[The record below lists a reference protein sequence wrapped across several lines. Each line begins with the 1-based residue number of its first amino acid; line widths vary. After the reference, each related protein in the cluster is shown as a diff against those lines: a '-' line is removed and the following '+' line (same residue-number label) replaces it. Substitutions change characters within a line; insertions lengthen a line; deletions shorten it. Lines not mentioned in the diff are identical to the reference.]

1 VQKYVDRML
10 VIFPFEEQFYRA
22 RGVQA
27 EFVGH
32 PLADLPLPTISR
44 EQFAGENQLRSG
56 ETWIALLPGSRAKES
71 PR

>member
-1 VQKYVDRML
+1 ML
-10 VIFPFEEQFYRA
+10 VIFPFEEQFYRQ

-32 PLADLPLPTISR
+32 PLADLPFPAISR
-44 EQFAGENQLRSG
+44 EQFAAENDLDPQK
-56 ETWIALLPGSRAKES
+56 PGSPCFPAAAPKRSATIS